1 MRNSLQD
8 LLDDL
13 SRRRKQSI
21 SVVADLVMLPL
32 CLYVAFALRLGD
44 WTPNVAPFWSAFIV
58 CVGVAIPTFTRLGLY
73 RQVVR
78 YMGNYSIIVMIK
90 GSLVTA
96 TSIGVLS
103 LFTYYTRTP
112 FDPVFPRSVPV
123 IFWLLILLYTSGS
136 RFAVRGYLQRLTR
149 SYTREPVIIYGA
161 GSQGAELVRLLKQQ
175 AHYQPIA
182 FIDDDRKL
190 QKSSIDDLIVHPP
203 RLLEKLLKDHDVKQV
218 LVAVS
223 RDSEGRRD
231 IVEFLEN
238 FAVRIRLIP
247 DISEL
252 MAGTV
257 NVANLRD
264 VGIEDLLGRD
274 EVEPLEH
281 LLSGSVKQQNVL
293 VTGAGG
299 SIGAEL
305 CRQILQQEPS
315 MLVLMD
321 MSEFSLF
328 EIHRELT
335 ASAEAQGLTVP
346 IGTVL
351 GSVSDVSLMRR
362 TFNRYQVETIYHA
375 AAYKHVGLVENNVI
389 QGIKNN
395 TFGTLYCAQA
405 AMDCGVSKFILISTD
420 KAVRTTSVMGATK
433 RMSEMILQAL
443 QQESE
448 KTRFAMV
455 RFGNVLG
462 SSGSVVPL
470 FSEQIDRGGPLTVTH
485 PEVTRYFMTIPE
497 AAQLVLQAASMGDAG
512 DIFMLDMGQPIK
524 IIDLA
529 YRMVRLKGL
538 SVKNKEHPLGDIEIE
553 FTGLKPGEKLHEEL
567 LVGGGVTGTEHRKIM
582 RAQDSYLPWTEL
594 RGALAT
600 LEQACDTFDY
610 GAIKQFLEGLV
621 EGADLEAQLEELSP
635 LADNV
640 VSLKRPE

>member
-1 MRNSLQD
+1 MRTSLQELVD
-8 LLDDL
+8 EL
-13 SRRRKQSI
+13 SRRKKQSI
-21 SVVADLVMLPL
+21 AVVADLVMLPL
-32 CLYVAFALRLGD
+32 CLYFAFALRLGD
-44 WTPNVAPFWSAFIV
+44 WIPNVVPFWSAFIV
-58 CVGVAIPTFTRLGLY
+58 CVCVAIPTFSQLGLY

-90 GSLVTA
+90 GTLVTA
-96 TSIGVLS
+96 TSVAVLS

-112 FDPVFPRSVPV
+112 LDPVFPRSVPV

-136 RFAVRGYLQRLTR
+136 RFAVRSYLQSLTR

-175 AHYQPIA
+175 AQYQPIA

-203 RLLEKLLKDHDVKQV
+203 RLLEKLLKDHDVEQV

-238 FAVRIRLIP
+238 FAVRVRLIP

-264 VGIEDLLGRD
+264 VGIEDILGRD
-274 EVEPLEH
+274 EVEPLQH

-328 EIHRELT
+328 EIHREL
-335 ASAEAQGLTVP
+335 SAIAEVQGLTVP

-351 GSVSDVSLMRR
+351 GSVGDASLMRR
-362 TFNRYQVETIYHA
+362 TFTRYQVETIYHA

-470 FSEQIDRGGPLTVTH
+470 FTEQIDRGGPLTVTH

-538 SVKNKEHPLGDIEIE
+538 SVKNKENPVGDIEIE

-567 LVGGGVTGTEHRKIM
+567 LVGGSVTGTEHRKIM
-582 RAQDSYLPWTEL
+582 RARDRYLPWTEL
-594 RGALAT
+594 RGALNT

>member
-1 MRNSLQD
+1 LRNSLQD

-21 SVVADLVMLPL
+21 AVVADLVMLPL

-90 GSLVTA
+90 GSPVTA

-149 SYTREPVIIYGA
+149 SYTRQPVIIYGA

>member
-1 MRNSLQD
+1 LQH

-512 DIFMLDMGQPIK
+512 DIFMLDMGQPTK